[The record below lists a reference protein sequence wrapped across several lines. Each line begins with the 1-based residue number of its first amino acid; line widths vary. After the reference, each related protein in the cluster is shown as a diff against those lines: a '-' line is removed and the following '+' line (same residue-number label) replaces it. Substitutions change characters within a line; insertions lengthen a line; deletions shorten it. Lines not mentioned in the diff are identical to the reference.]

1 VHLGQVGQPSPDPV
15 NLTKPPDTTMAAWA
29 MTSAMKVFWALAWA
43 ALDTGEGYS
52 LAKPICSR
60 QAITSH

>member
-29 MTSAMKVFWALAWA
+29 MASAMKVFWALGWA
-43 ALDTGEGYS
+43 GLDTGQEYWLS
-52 LAKPICSR
+52 RSICSS